1 MGREHVVNETPELR
15 QELRNRIDI
24 STPVRRIC
32 LFAGPGAGKSTTA
45 HWIIWRLKSLGISAE
60 MSREWIKRW
69 AYAGRQMDR
78 LTDQVIV
85 MGRQVE
91 EEMEALATGCVVVT
105 DSPIL
110 LQAAYSDW
118 TMDVERAIL
127 IEQGLQQRYTSLNL
141 FIHRGDREFIAQGR
155 WEDAEA
161 ARAKDDQIMGLLDK
175 AGLRFTSVRH
185 DDYEA
190 IWRALT
196 Q

>member
-1 MGREHVVNETPELR
+1 
-15 QELRNRIDI
+15 
-24 STPVRRIC
+24 
-32 LFAGPGAGKSTTA
+32 
-45 HWIIWRLKSLGISAE
+45 

-69 AYAGRQMDR
+69 AYAGRKMDR
-78 LTDQVIV
+78 LTDQIIV

-91 EEMEALATGCVVVT
+91 EEMEALATGCTVVT

-118 TMDVERAIL
+118 SMDVERAIL
-127 IEQGLQQRYTSLNL
+127 IEQGLQQRYPTLNL
-141 FIHRGDREFIAQGR
+141 FIHRGDRQFNPAGR

-161 ARAKDDQIMGLLDK
+161 ARAKDDQIMALLDQ

-190 IWRALT
+190 IWHALT